1 MDLKKKV
8 VNFSFNDIPKFE
20 KTNNNN
26 NNKIKKSID
35 INPKL
40 IKPLGSTH
48 HDIFNKKLKILTAS
62 NLNEENSLKNHKE
75 DIFQK
80 GNLLKDGFPLKKIKS
95 IPSLKSLTDTTNINK
110 KTKSNNISIYNK
122 VQVKRNKENNKDKLY
137 DKKTMN
143 SLSVSTQNMKNKIN
157 NKIKEI
163 NANISNINLNSLEQ
177 NENIINNENRLS
189 TITSRLKQLEQ
200 QLSITMKELQEKNNI
215 IYDLRKELKE
225 KDRLLKSTDDE
236 KILTIQKKYELCQK
250 KLEKALSILKQNN
263 IVINHDNDDNENDE
277 NSSSKSLSI
286 QDGEINDTNDINN
299 NSSKQIINKFPYDF
313 DHLSKQIKFLNHLAD
328 DGIGKIIQHKNGAYT
343 IQMPEPQT
351 LNVYSNGFIFQDEF
365 YSFSK
370 RNSLLF
376 IKELIDGYFPF
387 QLKERYPEGV
397 PFKLIDNHTKYYNS
411 RPPYLPYT
419 GKGVMNRPSSSSMSS
434 EKSDSSLLKS
444 NNLNKNYI
452 HKDDEENLS
461 NVSNMHNN
469 KNVNKDVKLLETTKK
484 NFLNNLPK
492 NIIKDGYVI
501 DIRKSTNDILF
512 NDDNNKKNDYKPF
525 DKNKKDMIEFDIKE
539 ENLIESEDNNLKID
553 KHNKS
558 YLFDD
563 VNENKNVKERDESII
578 VNNNNDTNSKE
589 SVHSENLYIENEKTT
604 TIKIKNN
611 SNEYIFNMKYTD
623 TIKNLKDLIEDK
635 LFIKRDSFKLKMP
648 FQINDFEDNE
658 TLEDSSL
665 VPNACLYI
673 EIL

>member
-277 NSSSKSLSI
+277 NSSKSLSI

-512 NDDNNKKNDYKPF
+512 N
-525 DKNKKDMIEFDIKE
+525 
-539 ENLIESEDNNLKID
+539 
-553 KHNKS
+553 
-558 YLFDD
+558 
-563 VNENKNVKERDESII
+563 VKERDESII